1 MVPVLRPFVPVSRP
15 FVPVS
20 RPFLTDSSQYHPDH
34 RRITCVS
41 DTDVIYPKL
50 VSMPQPESTPLPKL
64 PVKEMA
70 PFEYRIIPAP
80 HFCPVLVL
88 RQPPDNPGSLSVPW
102 VKMFLAPTWVVCFL
116 SQFGFFVLEDLAADW
131 LALDWL
137 KLTHMLWV

>member
-1 MVPVLRPFVPVSRP
+1 
-15 FVPVS
+15 
-20 RPFLTDSSQYHPDH
+20 
-34 RRITCVS
+34 
-41 DTDVIYPKL
+41 
-50 VSMPQPESTPLPKL
+50 MPQPESTPLPKL
-64 PVKEMA
+64 PVIEMA

-116 SQFGFFVLEDLAADW
+116 SQFGFFVLENLAADW

-137 KLTHMLWV
+137 KLTHILWVLRENFLVLRGLLLMGCWLWLAAFY